1 MDEAIREIRTLE
13 EKNADLE
20 VQLHRA
26 NTQANLSESAEAE
39 IKIYNQKLNSGKVI
53 NIFWKFK
60 KKMFLAEIRLEELQ
74 RSLNEANEDNDQLRQ
89 DATNWRLRADER
101 QHTIQGFW
109 TKISK
114 LKNLTF

>member
-39 IKIYNQKLNSGKVI
+39 IKIYNQKLNSGKTK
-53 NIFWKFK
+53 FCWKFEK
-60 KKMFLAEIRLEELQ
+60 NVFSRDSIRRVTTITK
-74 RSLNEANEDNDQLRQ
+74 RSQ
-89 DATNWRLRADER
+89 
-101 QHTIQGFW
+101 
-109 TKISK
+109 
-114 LKNLTF
+114 